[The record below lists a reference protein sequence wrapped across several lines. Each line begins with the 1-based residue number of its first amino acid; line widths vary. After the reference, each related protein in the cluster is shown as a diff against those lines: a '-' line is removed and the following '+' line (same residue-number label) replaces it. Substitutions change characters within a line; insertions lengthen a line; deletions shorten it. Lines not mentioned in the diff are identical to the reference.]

1 MKYHDLT
8 GNFKGYGR
16 PGNKITLRHAPDAQT
31 VAASMVYNFHDDVA
45 EYMLRTHGVMP
56 DLLAY
61 IVGIGREYR

>member
-8 GNFKGYGR
+8 NWKGYGR
-16 PGNKITLRHAPDAQT
+16 PGHKLTLRHSPDAHT
-31 VAASMVYNFHDDVA
+31 VAEAMVYNFHDDVA

>member
-1 MKYHDLT
+1 MKHHDLT
-8 GNFKGYGR
+8 NWKGYGR
-16 PGNKITLRHAPDAQT
+16 PDNKLTLRHAPDAQT

-61 IVGIGREYR
+61 IVGIGRAYR